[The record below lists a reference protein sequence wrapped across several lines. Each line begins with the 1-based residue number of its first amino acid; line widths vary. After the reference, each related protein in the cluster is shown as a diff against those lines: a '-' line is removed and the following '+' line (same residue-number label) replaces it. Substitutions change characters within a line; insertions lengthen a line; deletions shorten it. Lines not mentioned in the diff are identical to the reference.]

1 MEEEKNHSSK
11 GTERRTM
18 PEGKRKKEIKKKKNR
33 LGWKETYQEG
43 SCSRQEGRL
52 RRFMGVDDVTD
63 SSHKKKFSGPER
75 PVYVRERYISS
86 PFPFFSFPPP
96 QSKSGNPHRT
106 TKHDGWSKSDR
117 PYRPINSN
125 LSKFSSI

>member
-1 MEEEKNHSSK
+1 
-11 GTERRTM
+11 
-18 PEGKRKKEIKKKKNR
+18 
-33 LGWKETYQEG
+33 
-43 SCSRQEGRL
+43 
-52 RRFMGVDDVTD
+52 MGVDDVTD

-106 TKHDGWSKSDR
+106 TKHDG
-117 PYRPINSN
+117 
-125 LSKFSSI
+125 

>member
-1 MEEEKNHSSK
+1 MEEEKIIVLAK
-11 GTERRTM
+11 GTERKTM
-18 PEGKRKKEIKKKKNR
+18 PKGKKKEIKKNR

-75 PVYVRERYISS
+75 PVYVQERYISS
-86 PFPFFSFPPP
+86 PFLFFFPPP

-106 TKHDGWSKSDR
+106 TKHGGGSKVSHTD
-117 PYRPINSN
+117 
-125 LSKFSSI
+125 KFKFI